1 MEASLDPRFK
11 GILRTCGGYGEIERN
26 EILYKDMQK
35 NKPTTEND
43 ETSLQEW
50 TLIQNEEIKLVATKS
65 PVNEGS

>member
-1 MEASLDPRFK
+1 
-11 GILRTCGGYGEIERN
+11 
-26 EILYKDMQK
+26 MQK